1 MKVYVIKYDYTN
13 IDLRLDSFDVV
24 MIVNGFNQSEYYI
37 IGNGTESVF
46 LDFLDCILEDGKIYF
61 LNKKM
66 ASRCFERLKNHI
78 IEDCKKGIDYHY
90 EEIEIHKSRLEKLNS
105 LKDMNNETI

>member
-1 MKVYVIKYDYTN
+1 MKVYVIRYDYTN
-13 IDLRLDSFDVV
+13 IDLRLDSFNVES
-24 MIVNGFNQSEYYI
+24 IVNGFNQNEYWI
-37 IGNGTESVF
+37 TGNGKEGIF
-46 LDFLDCILEDGKIYF
+46 LDFLDCVLENGKIYF

-66 ASRCFERLKNHI
+66 ANRCFERLKNHI
-78 IEDCKKGIDYHY
+78 IEDCKKGIDYHC

>member
-1 MKVYVIKYDYTN
+1 
-13 IDLRLDSFDVV
+13 
-24 MIVNGFNQSEYYI
+24 
-37 IGNGTESVF
+37 
-46 LDFLDCILEDGKIYF
+46 
-61 LNKKM
+61 M
-66 ASRCFERLKNHI
+66 ASRYFERLKNHI